1 MANDE
6 YIKIRMQQWAEWVV
20 MRESGA
26 VGYPREC
33 SYTRMQARSGSSGFH
48 SPDIDME
55 AMEIED
61 AVRVLPDYLRL
72 TVREYYVKPGTIEQK
87 AKQLCCHRDTLYARI
102 EQSHTMISGWLTSS
116 DKKKS

>member
-6 YIKIRMQQWAEWVV
+6 YIKTRMQQWAEWAA

-33 SYTRMQARSGSSGFH
+33 SYTRMQARSGSSGYH
-48 SPDIDME
+48 SPEIDME

-61 AVRVLPDYLRL
+61 AVRELPDYLRC

-87 AKQLCCHRDTLYARI
+87 AKELRCHRDTIYTRI
-102 EQSHTMISGWLTSS
+102 SQAHIMISCWLNSLGR
-116 DKKKS
+116 KKI

>member
-6 YIKIRMQQWAEWVV
+6 YIKIRMQQWAEWAV

-26 VGYPREC
+26 IGYPQEC
-33 SYTRMQARSGSSGFH
+33 SYTRMQACSGSSGFH
-48 SPDIDME
+48 SPDIDLE

-61 AVRVLPDYLRL
+61 AVRVLPEYLRS

-87 AKQLCCHRDTLYARI
+87 AKKLQCNRDTIYARI
-102 EQSHTMISGWLTSS
+102 KQAHTMINSWLNL
-116 DKKKS
+116 

>member
-6 YIKIRMQQWAEWVV
+6 YIKTRMQQWAEWAA

-26 VGYPREC
+26 LGYPREC

-61 AVRVLPDYLRL
+61 AVRVLPEYLRA
-72 TVREYYVKPGTIEQK
+72 TVREYYVKGGTVEQK
-87 AKQLCCHRDTLYARI
+87 AKVLCCHRDTLYARI
-102 EQSHTMISGWLTSS
+102 NQAHLIISGWLSS
-116 DKKKS
+116 SSKKKI